1 MRNFKVLGLIASLL
15 ASACAVGPNYERPK
29 IPAATAEPFVTKGA
43 GFDPVAAL
51 PADWWRLY
59 RDPALDALVERAFVA
74 NTDLRVAAANLARAR
89 AVLGEARTARLPSTT
104 LNGGL
109 AYGDAV
115 QGAGQNGIA
124 GGSGD
129 AQWSQS
135 GGLSIAWEVDL
146 FGRVSRAITAARA
159 DAEAV
164 EAARDAVRVT
174 VAAETTRAY
183 VNACAYA
190 FAIEVARQ
198 SSKTSSD
205 SLRLVADQERAGS
218 VGKLDVERAG
228 AAAATARSA
237 IPALEGQRQVALFE
251 LAALIGTTPGDVPEA
266 AQSCSQA
273 PEPANNLPVGDG
285 AALLRRRPDLRQ
297 AERQLAADT
306 ARIGVA
312 TADLYPKVSLGGS
325 GNFFRND
332 MVRDGDSFS
341 FSLGPLI
348 SWSFPNIAVARAR
361 VRQAQAQGDAALAT
375 FDGRVLN
382 ALKEVEQALTVVAAE
397 QDRLQSLREAQLR
410 AGEAHRLADLR
421 YRGGSIGYLDVL
433 LAQADMLSAR
443 SAYAG
448 SAQRLASA
456 RVDLFKALGGGWQ
469 HSQETEQ
476 APMRTH

>member
-1 MRNFKVLGLIASLL
+1 MRNMKAPWLL
-15 ASACAVGPNYERPK
+15 APLLVSACAVGPDYGRPQSA
-29 IPAATAEPFVTKGA
+29 PAAAAPFVTTAA
-43 GFDPVAAL
+43 GLDPSAQL
-51 PADWWRLY
+51 PDDWWRLY
-59 RDPALDALVERAFVA
+59 RDPALDALVERAFAA

-89 AVLGEARTARLPSTT
+89 AILGEARTARLPSTS
-104 LNGGL
+104 LNGGV
-109 AYGDAV
+109 AYGDGF

-135 GGLSIAWEVDL
+135 GGLSVAWEVDL
-146 FGRVSRAITAARA
+146 FGRVSRAIAAARA

-190 FAIEVARQ
+190 YAIDIARQ
-198 SSKTSSD
+198 SARTSSD
-205 SLRLVADQERAGS
+205 NLRLVTAQERAGS

-251 LAALIGTTPGDVPEA
+251 LAALLGTTPGDVPEA
-266 AQSCSQA
+266 ARSCAQA
-273 PEPANNLPVGDG
+273 PRPAASLPIGDG
-285 AALLRRRPDLRQ
+285 TALLRRRPDLRQ

-312 TADLYPKVSLGGS
+312 TADLYPNISLGGS
-325 GNFFRND
+325 GNVFRND
-332 MVRDGDSFS
+332 MVRGGDSFS

-348 SWSFPNIAVARAR
+348 SWSFPNIAVARAKI
-361 VRQAQAQGDAALAT
+361 RQAQAQGDASLAT
-375 FDGRVLN
+375 FDGRVLT
-382 ALKEVEQALTVVAAE
+382 ALKEVEQALTIVATE
-397 QDRLQSLREAQLR
+397 QDRLASLDEAQRR

-421 YRGGSIGYLDVL
+421 YRAGSIGYLDL
-433 LAQADMLSAR
+433 LVAQADMLSAR
-443 SAYAG
+443 AAYAA
-448 SAQRLASA
+448 SVQRLASA

-469 HSQETEQ
+469 RGQEEQ
-476 APMRTH
+476 

>member
-1 MRNFKVLGLIASLL
+1 MRNMKAPWLL
-15 ASACAVGPNYERPK
+15 APLLVSACAVDPDYGRPQSV
-29 IPAATAEPFVTKGA
+29 PAAAAPFVTTAA
-43 GFDPVAAL
+43 GLDPSAQL
-51 PADWWRLY
+51 PDDWWRLY
-59 RDPALDALVERAFVA
+59 RDPALDALVERAFAA

-89 AVLGEARTARLPSTT
+89 AILGEARTARLPSTS
-104 LNGGL
+104 LNGGV
-109 AYGDAV
+109 AYGDGF

-135 GGLSIAWEVDL
+135 GGLSVAWEVDL
-146 FGRVSRAITAARA
+146 FGRVSRAIAAARA

-190 FAIEVARQ
+190 YAIDIARQ
-198 SSKTSSD
+198 SARTSSD
-205 SLRLVADQERAGS
+205 NLRLVTAQERAGS

-251 LAALIGTTPGDVPEA
+251 LAALLGTTPGDVPEA
-266 AQSCSQA
+266 ARSCAQA
-273 PEPANNLPVGDG
+273 PRPAASLPIGDG
-285 AALLRRRPDLRQ
+285 TALLRRRPDLRQ

-312 TADLYPKVSLGGS
+312 TADLYPNISLGGS
-325 GNFFRND
+325 GNVFRND
-332 MVRDGDSFS
+332 MVRGGDSFS

-348 SWSFPNIAVARAR
+348 SWSFPNIAVARAKI
-361 VRQAQAQGDAALAT
+361 RQAQAQGDASLAT
-375 FDGRVLN
+375 FDGRVLT
-382 ALKEVEQALTVVAAE
+382 ALKEVEQALTIVATE
-397 QDRLQSLREAQLR
+397 QDRLASLDEAQRR

-421 YRGGSIGYLDVL
+421 YRAGSIGYLDL
-433 LAQADMLSAR
+433 LVAQADMLSAR
-443 SAYAG
+443 AAYAA
-448 SAQRLASA
+448 SVQRLASA

-469 HSQETEQ
+469 RGQEEQ
-476 APMRTH
+476 